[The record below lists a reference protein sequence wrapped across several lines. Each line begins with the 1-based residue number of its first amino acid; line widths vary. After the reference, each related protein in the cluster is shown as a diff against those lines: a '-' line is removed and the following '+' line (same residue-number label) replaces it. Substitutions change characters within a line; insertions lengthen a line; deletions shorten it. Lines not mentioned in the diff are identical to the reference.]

1 VTITNNAPTPATHAV
16 VKKHMDMSE
25 AVSFRSDIHN
35 NEQMNLRRKWHVIIN
50 KDNKPELGGFFFKQ
64 NNNTRVQQ

>member
-1 VTITNNAPTPATHAV
+1 
-16 VKKHMDMSE
+16 MDMSE

-64 NNNTRVQQ
+64 NNNTWVQQ